1 MVEQSCFASR
11 FDRFSG
17 QKDGKTGKRHRQGEE
32 GERGEGG
39 GEKGRNKYMYEK
51 NQKPPHKTV
60 QPHLS

>member
-1 MVEQSCFASR
+1 LLLVSIGFRDKKIEKQ
-11 FDRFSG
+11 G
-17 QKDGKTGKRHRQGEE
+17 KDTAREKKEKGEE
-32 GERGEGG
+32 EG